1 MLIKCFG
8 AAPQGIDAVIVT
20 IEVHAVPGF
29 EFTLVGLPDNAV
41 KESHERI
48 VAALTVNGFNR
59 PRHTLTIN
67 MAPADIKKE
76 GAAYDLPLAIGM
88 LTAEE
93 EVKSALLEQYM
104 IMGELSLDGTLQ
116 PIQGVLPMA
125 LAARKAGFK
134 GIILPEQNAR
144 EAAVVSGLEVYGLK
158 NLLEVVRFL
167 NKTQVFEPTYVDTAA
182 EFASHAFTSDLD
194 FSDVRGQENVRRAME
209 VAAAGGHNMLMVGPP
224 GAGKSMIA
232 KRLPSILPPLNLE
245 EALETTKIYSV
256 SGLMARRKESDG
268 MSSALIVQRPFRS
281 PHHTVTD
288 VALVGGGTNPHP
300 GEISLAH
307 NGVLFLDELPE
318 YKRSALE
325 VMRQPLED
333 RKICVTRTKMS
344 VEYPASFMLVAAM
357 NPCPCGH
364 YGENNP
370 AHPCVCT
377 PAQIHRYMSRIS
389 GPLLDRIDIQCDIQ
403 AVPYSTLKDVQP
415 GESSEAM
422 RARVIKAREVQ
433 QKRFAEYN
441 VTAQK
446 PIHCNAQMTP
456 KLVREYCVLDVAG
469 DKLLSYAMDK
479 MGLSARAY
487 DRILK
492 VARTIAD
499 LDGSDAIQVVH
510 ISEAIGY
517 RSLDREDWAG

>member
-1 MLIKCFG
+1 MLIKCYS
-8 AAPQGIDAVIVT
+8 ASPLGIDAVIVT

-48 VAALTVNGFNR
+48 VAALTVNGYNK

-76 GAAYDLPLAIGM
+76 GAAFDLPLAIGM
-88 LTAEE
+88 LAAEE
-93 EVKSALLEQYM
+93 EVKTALLEHY
-104 IMGELSLDGTLQ
+104 IVMGELSLDGTLQ
-116 PIQGVLPMA
+116 PIRGVLPMA

-144 EAAVVSGLEVYGLK
+144 EAAVVNGLEVYGLN

-167 NKTQVFEPTYVDTAA
+167 NQTQIFEPAYVDTAA
-182 EFASHAFTSDLD
+182 EFATHAFTSDLD

-224 GAGKSMIA
+224 GAGKSMMA
-232 KRLPSILPPLNLE
+232 KRLPSILPPLNLD

-256 SGLMARRKESDG
+256 SGMMTRRKESDG
-268 MSSALIVQRPFRS
+268 VSSALIVQRPFRS

-307 NGVLFLDELPE
+307 HGVLFLDELPE

-333 RKICVTRTKMS
+333 RKICITRTKMS

-403 AVPYSTLKDVQP
+403 AVPYSTLKDTQP

-422 RARVIKAREVQ
+422 RVRVIKAREVQ
-433 QKRFAEYN
+433 QHRFAEYN
-441 VTAQK
+441 ASAQK
-446 PIHCNAQMTP
+446 PVHCNAQMPP
-456 KLVREYCVLDVAG
+456 KLVREFCQLDAEG

-499 LDGSDAIQVVH
+499 LDGSESIQVVH

-517 RSLDREDWAG
+517 RSLDREDWI

>member
-1 MLIKCFG
+1 MLIKCYG
-8 AAPQGIDAVIVT
+8 AAPQGIEAVIVT

-48 VAALTVNGFNR
+48 IAALNVNGFSK

-76 GAAYDLPLAIGM
+76 GASYDLPLAIGF
-88 LTAEE
+88 LAAEE
-93 EVKSALLEQYM
+93 EVPTKDLDQYI

-116 PIQGVLPMA
+116 PIQGVLPIA
-125 LAARKAGFK
+125 LAAKKSGFK
-134 GIILPEQNAR
+134 GIILPAQNAR
-144 EAAVVSGLEVYGLK
+144 EAAVVDQLEVYGLN
-158 NLLEVVRFL
+158 NLQEVVRFL
-167 NKTQVFEPTYVDTAA
+167 NGTQSFTPVYVDTQA
-182 EFASHAFTSDLD
+182 EFHNHAFASDLD

-224 GAGKSMIA
+224 GAGKSMMA
-232 KRLPSILPPLNLE
+232 KRLPSILPPLTLD

-256 SGLMARRKESDG
+256 AGMMTNRKERNG
-268 MSSALIVQRPFRS
+268 NASALIVQRPFRS

-288 VALVGGGTNPHP
+288 VALVGGGNTPNP

-333 RKICVTRTKMS
+333 RHICITRAKMRID
-344 VEYPASFMLVAAM
+344 YPASFMLIAAM

-370 AHPCVCT
+370 AHPCTCT

-403 AVPYSTLKDVQP
+403 PVPYDLLKDNVP
-415 GESSEAM
+415 TENSATM
-422 RARVIKAREVQ
+422 RARVIQARLIQ
-433 QKRFAEYN
+433 QERFADYN
-441 VTAQK
+441 ATAK
-446 PIHCNAQMTP
+446 SPVHCNAQMTP
-456 KLVREYCVLDVAG
+456 RMVRDFCILSDECDR
-469 DKLLSYAMDK
+469 LLAFAMEK
-479 MGLSARAY
+479 MGFSARAY

-499 LDGSDAIQVVH
+499 LAQSENICPPH
-510 ISEAIGY
+510 LLEAINY
-517 RSLDREDWAG
+517 RILDKGE

>member
-29 EFTLVGLPDNAV
+29 EFTLVGLPDSAV

-48 VAALTVNGFNR
+48 VAALIVNGFNK

-88 LTAEE
+88 LAAEE
-93 EVKSALLEQYM
+93 EVKTALLEHYM

-144 EAAVVSGLEVYGLK
+144 EAAVVTGLEVYGLK
-158 NLLEVVRFL
+158 NLQEVVRLL
-167 NKTQVFEPTYVDTAA
+167 NQIQVFEPTHVDTMA
-182 EFASHAFTSDLD
+182 EFATHAFTSDLD

-224 GAGKSMIA
+224 GAGKSMMA

-256 SGLMARRKESDG
+256 SGLMTRRKESDG
-268 MSSALIVQRPFRS
+268 LSTALIVQRPFRS

-288 VALVGGGTNPHP
+288 VALVGGGANPHP

-307 NGVLFLDELPE
+307 HGVLFLDELPE

-333 RKICVTRTKMS
+333 RKICITRTKMT

-370 AHPCVCT
+370 AHPCTCT

-403 AVPYSTLKDVQP
+403 AVPYSTLKNAQP
-415 GESSEAM
+415 GESSQAM
-422 RARVIKAREVQ
+422 RERVIKAREIQ
-433 QKRFAEYN
+433 QRRFALYN
-441 VTAQK
+441 ATAQK

-456 KLVREYCVLDVAG
+456 KLVREFCQLDAAG

-499 LDGSDAIQVVH
+499 LDSSETIQMPH

-517 RSLDREDWAG
+517 RSLDRGNWAG

>member
-8 AAPQGIDAVIVT
+8 AAPQGINAVIVT
-20 IEVHAVPGF
+20 IEVHAVPGYD
-29 EFTLVGLPDNAV
+29 FTLVGLPDNAV

-48 VAALTVNGFNR
+48 LAAILVNGYSK
-59 PRHTLTIN
+59 PRHSLTIN

-88 LTAEE
+88 LAAEE
-93 EVKSALLEQYM
+93 EVQTTLLEQFL

-134 GIILPEQNAR
+134 GVILPEQNAR
-144 EAAVVSGLEVYGLK
+144 EAAVVEGIDVYGLP
-158 NLLEVVRFL
+158 NLTSVVQFL
-167 NKTQVFEPTYVDTAA
+167 NGTQIVEPTIVDTAV
-182 EFASHAFTSDLD
+182 EFEEHAFSSELD

-224 GAGKSMIA
+224 GAGKSMMA

-256 SGLMARRKESDG
+256 SGMMAHRKERDG
-268 MSSALIVQRPFRS
+268 MASALIVQRPFRS

-333 RKICVTRTKMS
+333 RKICITRTKMT

-370 AHPCVCT
+370 AHPCTCT
-377 PAQIHRYMSRIS
+377 PAQIHRYMSKIS

-403 AVPYSTLKDVQP
+403 AVPYSTLKDAQP

-422 RARVIKAREVQ
+422 RIRVIKARAIQ
-433 QKRFAEYN
+433 QHRFAEYN
-441 VTAQK
+441 SNAQK
-446 PIHCNAQMTP
+446 PIHCNAQMNP
-456 KLVREYCVLDVAG
+456 KLVREYCTLDANG

-499 LDGSDAIQVVH
+499 LEGSEAIQTVH
-510 ISEAIGY
+510 LSEAIGY
-517 RSLDREDWAG
+517 RSLDREDWIG